1 MLGAGECR
9 MFEMLKY
16 NCSVILETGDS
27 ITQRYTRHQAA
38 GGLQEGGGRHRQQ
51 VWHLNMAIS
60 MTRGTLLTGT
70 VRAADI
76 FWSMLDSDL
85 LLLLLLLLL
94 DNYLHK
100 TVMLFRSSIPDIVQ
114 TTVDIYITYYQDC
127 EAGSKE
133 HQPVTGARVRATC
146 CVPWTQQLTWRTAAS
161 LPPPPYLPGSQCGT
175 PTLRQARRSCLPA
188 CVKSHASV
196 RDGGEGGEDG
206 GEGDEDGGGLQ
217 RV

>member
-38 GGLQEGGGRHRQQ
+38 GGLQEGADRHRQQ
-51 VWHLNMAIS
+51 VWHLVMALS

-76 FWSMLDSDL
+76 FWSMLDSE
-85 LLLLLLLLL
+85 LLLLLL

-114 TTVDIYITYYQDC
+114 TTVDSYLTGLRGGVQRTPTSDRCTCPCHVLCSLDPAAHVADC
-127 EAGSKE
+127 
-133 HQPVTGARVRATC
+133 R
-146 CVPWTQQLTWRTAAS
+146 QLTATSVSAWFTVWYTDPAAGKTKLS
-161 LPPPPYLPGSQCGT
+161 SR
-175 PTLRQARRSCLPA
+175 LR
-188 CVKSHASV
+188 
-196 RDGGEGGEDG
+196 
-206 GEGDEDGGGLQ
+206 
-217 RV
+217 

>member
-38 GGLQEGGGRHRQQ
+38 GGLQEGGDRHRQQ
-51 VWHLNMAIS
+51 VWHLVMALS

-76 FWSMLDSDL
+76 FWSMLDSE
-85 LLLLLLLLL
+85 LLLLL

-114 TTVDIYITYYQDC
+114 TTVDSYLTGLRGGVQRTPTSDRCTCPCHVLCSLDPAAHVADC
-127 EAGSKE
+127 
-133 HQPVTGARVRATC
+133 R
-146 CVPWTQQLTWRTAAS
+146 QLTATSVSARFTVWYTDPAAGKTKLS
-161 LPPPPYLPGSQCGT
+161 SR
-175 PTLRQARRSCLPA
+175 LR
-188 CVKSHASV
+188 
-196 RDGGEGGEDG
+196 
-206 GEGDEDGGGLQ
+206 
-217 RV
+217 

>member
-16 NCSVILETGDS
+16 NCSVILVTGDS

-51 VWHLNMAIS
+51 VWHLVMALS

-76 FWSMLDSDL
+76 FWSMLDSE
-85 LLLLLLLLL
+85 LLLLL

-100 TVMLFRSSIPDIVQ
+100 TVMLSRSSIPDIVQ
-114 TTVDIYITYYQDC
+114 TTVDIST
-127 EAGSKE
+127 
-133 HQPVTGARVRATC
+133 
-146 CVPWTQQLTWRTAAS
+146 
-161 LPPPPYLPGSQCGT
+161 
-175 PTLRQARRSCLPA
+175 
-188 CVKSHASV
+188 
-196 RDGGEGGEDG
+196 
-206 GEGDEDGGGLQ
+206 
-217 RV
+217 